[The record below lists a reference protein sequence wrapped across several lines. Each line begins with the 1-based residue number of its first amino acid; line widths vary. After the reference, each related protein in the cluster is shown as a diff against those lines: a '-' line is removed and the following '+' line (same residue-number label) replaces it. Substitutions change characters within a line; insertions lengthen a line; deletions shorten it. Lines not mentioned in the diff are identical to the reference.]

1 MEFILLS
8 IILGGSFISKTF
20 GYIDPGSGSLVIQMI
35 VGVLVGA
42 GITIKVYWYKLKEK
56 IFGINKKND

>member
-20 GYIDPGSGSLVIQMI
+20 GYIDPGSGSLVIPMI

-42 GITIKVYWYKLKEK
+42 GIAIKVYWYKLKEK